1 MTDTITDSQDEQSFA
16 DIVRD
21 FDQIHI
27 PVFQREYVWKNNELQ
42 DLLRDLILLRDEV
55 EEVQFL
61 GAIVGYERPRSRQVR
76 GRERTIDIVDGQQR
90 LLTLYMFAMAI
101 AELTAPHDP
110 DGSTEIAKDFLL
122 VEHRRGRT
130 ETTRV
135 IPSFEDRAQFL
146 ALWDRILSAPGLDV
160 ALEAHRQ
167 TLPARSGPSDGAL
180 IQQYNRILRFLRNN
194 LHGNPDKDV
203 SALNEILDFI
213 TRRFTFVVLKLADA
227 ANATSIFERLNFRG
241 KRVGIVDLVRNEVF
255 SRVRHMPDDA
265 MNLYHN
271 VWRPF
276 ESSFDGR
283 AEHFFFPYSL
293 IHDNNTT
300 KSQLFR
306 ELRVIWDGLN
316 PAGIIEHMKPYQTP
330 FMAVD
335 QGEAI
340 FDDRDIN
347 LRLDRLNR
355 LGRPTSVYPFLMSL
369 LLRHRCE
376 PIPTITLTNILDLIE
391 SFLVRR
397 AIVGFE
403 PTGLHALFKGL
414 WHEVASDLS
423 TNSVAASIN
432 RRGTIQWPSDKTLRE
447 AIATRGIASSKI
459 CKYLLVEYDR
469 DLPGDSPIEVPTI
482 EHVMPDSREDGSIW
496 SEKFSN
502 EEHRDLKDTWANLV
516 PLSAPLNES
525 LQRSPYLKKSDRY
538 ARESMFA
545 TPRYV
550 ADTWSDWTPTILAER
565 ATELGNW
572 AVDRWPYG
580 GSTP

>member
-27 PVFQREYVWKNNELQ
+27 PVFQRAYVWKNNELQ
-42 DLLRDLILLRDEV
+42 DLIRDLLLLRDEV

-61 GAIVGYERPRSRQVR
+61 GAIVGYERPRSRQIR
-76 GRERTIDIVDGQQR
+76 GRPRTIDIVDGQQR
-90 LLTLYMFAMAI
+90 LLTLYMFVMAV

-110 DGSTEIAKDFLL
+110 DGAAEISKDFLL
-122 VEHRRGRT
+122 IEHRRGRT

-146 ALWDRILSAPGLDV
+146 ALWDRILSAPGLGPPL
-160 ALEAHRQ
+160 AAHRQ
-167 TLPARSGPSDGAL
+167 TLPARSGASDGAL
-180 IQQYNRILRFLRNN
+180 TQQYNRILRFLRND
-194 LHGNPDKDV
+194 LHGHPGNDL

-227 ANATSIFERLNFRG
+227 ANAPSIFERLNFRG
-241 KRVGIVDLVRNEVF
+241 TRVGIVDLVRNEIF
-255 SRVRHMPDDA
+255 SRVRQEPDA
-265 MNLYHN
+265 TINLYRN
-271 VWRPF
+271 VWKPF
-276 ESSFDGR
+276 EESFGGR

-306 ELRVIWDGLN
+306 ELRAIWDDFD
-316 PAGIIEHMKPYQTP
+316 PTGIIQHMEPYQPP

-335 QGEAI
+335 QGHAI
-340 FDDRDIN
+340 FDDPEIN

-369 LLRHRCE
+369 LVQHRSN
-376 PIPTITLTNILDLIE
+376 PIATSTLTSILDLIE

-403 PTGLHALFKGL
+403 PTGLHTLFKGL
-414 WHEVASDLS
+414 WREVASDLS
-423 TNSVAASIN
+423 ADSVAAAIG
-432 RRGTIQWPSDKTLRE
+432 RRGTIQWPSNKTLKE
-447 AIATRGIASSKI
+447 AIETRGIARSRI
-459 CKYLLVEYDR
+459 CNYLLVEYDR
-469 DLPGDSPIEVPTI
+469 NLPGDSPIEVPTI
-482 EHVMPDSREDGSIW
+482 EHVMPNTREDGSIW
-496 SEKFSN
+496 SEKFSVD
-502 EEHRDLKDTWANLV
+502 EYQDLKDTWANLV

-525 LQRSPYLKKSDRY
+525 LQRGPYSKKSVRY

-545 TPRYV
+545 TPRLV
-550 ADTWSDWTPTILAER
+550 ARTWSDWTPTALAER
-565 ATELGNW
+565 ASELGNW
-572 AVDRWPYG
+572 AVDRWRYG